1 MISFQNGGIIT
12 IQQYGQ
18 LLINAVRITKAA
30 VFGGV
35 ARKNPAFLRQLQAAG
50 CSKQKPAAIPVRSLL
65 FVTSF
70 SLFSSKEKKKESK
83 EAAVKMAEEGVKSL
97 GETIQHADQ
106 LFDENNFQ
114 EAYDLLQKYP
124 AQETYEIKWR
134 LARVTFSL
142 SKPLPS
148 PRKEEL
154 VREAFRYA
162 EEALA
167 LNDADFASHKWYSIL
182 LDAKSSLDGIKERVT
197 QLETVKKHMQRAVE
211 LNPNDPT
218 SWYILGHFYYGLADL
233 PWYQRKIV
241 STIFATP
248 PTGTYEQAL
257 ECFEKAEATQANFYS
272 MNHLMLAKTYQALKQ
287 PEKAKEFMTRA
298 ANVAVLNEDDKQC
311 KEEASKLLKKM

>member
-1 MISFQNGGIIT
+1 PIISI
-12 IQQYGQ
+12 
-18 LLINAVRITKAA
+18 R
-30 VFGGV
+30 
-35 ARKNPAFLRQLQAAG
+35 P
-50 CSKQKPAAIPVRSLL
+50 LL
-65 FVTSF
+65 FVTSL
-70 SLFSSKEKKKESK
+70 SLFSSKEKKQESPK
-83 EAAVKMAEEGVKSL
+83 TTKMADETVKSL
-97 GETIQHADQ
+97 SETIQHADQ

-114 EAYDLLQKYP
+114 EAYDLLQKYS

-142 SKPLPS
+142 SKPQPS

-162 EEALA
+162 EEALK
-167 LNDADFASHKWYSIL
+167 LNDGDFASHKWYSIL

-197 QLETVKKHMQRAVE
+197 QLETVKQHMQRAVE

-257 ECFEKAEATQANFYS
+257 DCFEKAEATQPSFYS

-287 PEKAKEFMTRA
+287 AEKAKEFMTLA

-311 KEEASKLLKKM
+311 KEEATKLLKKM